1 MEIYLPSKYSIT
13 KAPLLKNTLNE
24 YELNVIKVAKEGVF
38 IEKGKVFLAVNEGL
52 RIGEILQI
60 GDIPMKYKIIGKVK
74 FTKKGNRCYRIKR
87 IDNTLIQGLDISNAK
102 EGAKIIVINRRT
114 DAYYVKMILTA

>member
-24 YELNVIKVAKEGVF
+24 YELNVIKVAKEGMF

-102 EGAKIIVINRRT
+102 EGTKVFVTSRKT
-114 DAYYVKMILTA
+114 DMDYVNLILQA

>member
-24 YELNVIKVAKEGVF
+24 YELNVIKVAKEGMF
-38 IEKGKVFLAVNEGL
+38 IEKGKVFLTVNEGL

-74 FTKKGNRCYRIKR
+74 FTKKGNRCYQIKR

-114 DAYYVKMILTA
+114 DAYYVKMILKG

>member
-24 YELNVIKVAKEGVF
+24 YELNVIKVAKEGMF

-74 FTKKGNRCYRIKR
+74 FTKKGNRCYQIKR

-114 DAYYVKMILTA
+114 DAYYVKMILKG

>member
-1 MEIYLPSKYSIT
+1 MKIYLPSKYSIT

-24 YELNVIKVAKEGVF
+24 YELNVIKVAKEGMF

-74 FTKKGNRCYRIKR
+74 FTKKGNRCYQIKR

-114 DAYYVKMILTA
+114 DAYYVKMILKG

>member
-24 YELNVIKVAKEGVF
+24 YELNVIKVAKEGMF

-114 DAYYVKMILTA
+114 DAYYVKMILKG

>member
-24 YELNVIKVAKEGVF
+24 YELNVIKVAKEGMF
-38 IEKGKVFLAVNEGL
+38 IEKGKVFLTVNEGL

>member
-24 YELNVIKVAKEGVF
+24 YELNVIKVAKEGMF

-102 EGAKIIVINRRT
+102 EGAKITVINRRT
-114 DAYYVKMILTA
+114 DAYYVKMILKG

>member
-24 YELNVIKVAKEGVF
+24 YELNVIKVAKEGMF
-38 IEKGKVFLAVNEGL
+38 IEKGKVFLTVNEGL

-60 GDIPMKYKIIGKVK
+60 GDIPMKYKVIGKVK
-74 FTKKGNRCYRIKR
+74 FTKKGNRCYQIKR

-114 DAYYVKMILTA
+114 DAYYVKMILKG